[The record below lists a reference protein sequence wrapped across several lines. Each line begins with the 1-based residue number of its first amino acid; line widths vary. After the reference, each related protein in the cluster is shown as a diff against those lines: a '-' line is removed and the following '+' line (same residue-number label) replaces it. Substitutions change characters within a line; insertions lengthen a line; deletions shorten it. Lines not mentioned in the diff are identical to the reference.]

1 MSYFLLLLFPNIQ
14 PYTKHSTKLGIYVFS
29 YHYTSDMQ
37 FISKFLYTIIR
48 GVYGVK
54 FSRVFVPPF
63 IPLANGFKKT
73 PLMSVVNAWMINWL
87 ASSVMLLDLIG
98 FVGVAQWKHLWKSLE
113 NRGKTVSRSLLDLSS
128 ILRSFHLNSGM
139 YLIVLSFLLKKFVLL
154 DFHVGN
160 PTLDQTQQL
169 SKLIKIHWVK
179 AQIEWVDRLL
189 WCVDIPNYN
198 SQGYLSEEEKSQGY
212 LSHFETTRLSIKKK
226 KTQWE
231 PKKHWIINLNH
242 SQ

>member
-1 MSYFLLLLFPNIQ
+1 
-14 PYTKHSTKLGIYVFS
+14 
-29 YHYTSDMQ
+29 
-37 FISKFLYTIIR
+37 
-48 GVYGVK
+48 
-54 FSRVFVPPF
+54 
-63 IPLANGFKKT
+63 
-73 PLMSVVNAWMINWL
+73 
-87 ASSVMLLDLIG
+87 
-98 FVGVAQWKHLWKSLE
+98 
-113 NRGKTVSRSLLDLSS
+113 
-128 ILRSFHLNSGM
+128 M

-160 PTLDQTQQL
+160 PTLNQTQQL

-226 KTQWE
+226 K
-231 PKKHWIINLNH
+231 KKI
-242 SQ
+242 Q